1 MVLFFFGEIEGIS
14 SGTNPVS
21 FQESTCRS
29 LKAGRVSYKEISG
42 EASAYN
48 VAATSLLKKASL

>member
-1 MVLFFFGEIEGIS
+1 MVLFFFGEVEGIS

-21 FQESTCRS
+21 FQESMCRS
-29 LKAGRVSYKEISG
+29 LKAGRVSYTEISG

-48 VAATSLLKKASL
+48 VATTQQLLF